1 MGFDGLPNKPE
12 IQEIGMNRF
21 FLAALLTMSS
31 LSYAGTGFKT
41 GEQISGFNKIC
52 YYDGAS
58 GAFSKTVSSI
68 SLCPLSAD
76 DGKGQGGG
84 SNYGSN
90 NSTFGNSSQ
99 LNQMSNRGQLSGERS
114 SGLNKTCYYDSIK
127 GTFTK
132 TVSSVSL
139 CPLSATQ

>member
-1 MGFDGLPNKPE
+1 
-12 IQEIGMNRF
+12 MNRF

-68 SLCPLSAD
+68 SLCPAI
-76 DGKGQGGG
+76 GGR
-84 SNYGSN
+84 
-90 NSTFGNSSQ
+90 
-99 LNQMSNRGQLSGERS
+99 RGRS
-114 SGLNKTCYYDSIK
+114 KEAALT
-127 GTFTK
+127 TE
-132 TVSSVSL
+132 
-139 CPLSATQ
+139 